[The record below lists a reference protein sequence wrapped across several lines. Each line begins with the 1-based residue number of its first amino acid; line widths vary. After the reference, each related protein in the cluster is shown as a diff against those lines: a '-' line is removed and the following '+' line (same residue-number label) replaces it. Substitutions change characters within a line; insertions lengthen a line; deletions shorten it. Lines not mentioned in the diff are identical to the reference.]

1 MNVIAYCFSF
11 LKVEL
16 PLSPTAC
23 YKLIIILLIEE
34 SLPTFENFAAELFN
48 QEIMAGGV

>member
-11 LKVEL
+11 LKLEL

-34 SLPTFENFAAELFN
+34 SLPTYENFAAEVFN
-48 QEIMAGGV
+48 PEFTAGGF